1 MFVLLL
7 LRLSCRRCWV
17 RGCLETTKLW
27 GEHQQLTHCKHITN
41 TVHLEDFSEAC
52 SIYIIQYTHQRT
64 SALIALCSVLIRDH
78 TNVVYDSGWASH
90 CTLSPTKELH
100 HTTIPCINTRAP
112 GIMYYV
118 LSFIL
123 LVTWFRNIPVLS
135 LYFGGFSYGL
145 NNSAGYEPSRSL
157 TFHNHREAPT
167 GYELVPNF
175 MSTFRG
181 LMTV

>member
-1 MFVLLL
+1 ML

-52 SIYIIQYTHQRT
+52 SMPNIYPSAHVRT
-64 SALIALCSVLIRDH
+64 NRTMQCAYKRSHKCSLWFRL
-78 TNVVYDSGWASH
+78 GLP
-90 CTLSPTKELH
+90 LSQTKELH

-145 NNSAGYEPSRSL
+145 NNSAGYKPSRSL

-167 GYELVPNF
+167 GYELVTQFHVYFPWVN
-175 MSTFRG
+175 G
-181 LMTV
+181 CLA